1 MVLVGYSDSESS
13 DSEATSTSAAAAPKP
28 SASAKPSF
36 QKVVDRSNPRKIK
49 VNLPVVSNP
58 DAATDETDE
67 DAPAA
72 KKARTGGF
80 NSFNALLPAPKK
92 TGAIAAS
99 AGLGGGRRGAGL
111 GRGVSL
117 KTGAE
122 PAFSREPESGYGA
135 SIVDEASEPSVPTM
149 PGDASTNDVARGA
162 LSLPTKSE
170 EVEMP
175 ATTEEAPKPVAKP
188 LMFKPLS
195 VARNAKKK
203 IPSTATASKSTK
215 PPPQASS
222 TRQTAVSEDK
232 PVSKAK
238 VSLFSISHEDTVPAA
253 PWTSSGA
260 YEPMIYE
267 APRPRDAEADTPDA
281 IDLSTEAS
289 SHDTPNDPPPTSAH
303 PSDPPTD
310 SLATLAN
317 TLNLPPS
324 ARRQLL
330 GRPSNHSTT
339 PTAIKSFN
347 ADAEYASNEVLRAA
361 GETVAHNPVKAIAPG
376 KHSLQQLVSAA
387 ASQKDAL
394 EEHFAKGVR
403 GRREA
408 GGRYGW

>member
-1 MVLVGYSDSESS
+1 YSDSEGS
-13 DSEATSTSAAAAPKP
+13 DSETASTPAAGAPKP
-28 SASAKPSF
+28 SASAKSSF

-49 VNLPVVSNP
+49 VNLPTISNS
-58 DAATDETDE
+58 DAATDEIDE
-67 DAPAA
+67 DVQAA

-80 NSFNALLPAPKK
+80 SSFNALLPAPKK
-92 TGAIAAS
+92 TGAIAART
-99 AGLGGGRRGAGL
+99 GLGGSRRGPGL

-122 PAFSREPESGYGA
+122 PAFSREPELGYGA
-135 SIVDEASEPSVPTM
+135 SIADEASEPFVPMT
-149 PGDASTNDVARGA
+149 PGEASTNDVAREAPGP
-162 LSLPTKSE
+162 PTKSE
-170 EVEMP
+170 EVKMS
-175 ATTEEAPKPVAKP
+175 ATTEEAAKSGAKP

-195 VARNAKKK
+195 VARNAKRK
-203 IPSTATASKSTK
+203 ISSTTTASKSAK
-215 PPPQASS
+215 IPPQASP
-222 TRQTAVSEDK
+222 TQQTPVAEDK
-232 PVSKAK
+232 LVSKPK
-238 VSLFSISHEDTVPAA
+238 VSLFSISHEDTAPAA
-253 PWTSSGA
+253 PSMSSGV

-267 APRPRDAEADTPDA
+267 APQSRGAGADTLDA
-281 IDLSTEAS
+281 IGLPTETS
-289 SHDTPNDPPPTSAH
+289 SNDTPNAPPPTSTH
-303 PSDPPTD
+303 PSRPPTD
-310 SLATLAN
+310 SLAALAN

-330 GRPSNHSTT
+330 GRSSNHPTT
-339 PTAIKSFN
+339 PTTIKSFN

-408 GGRYGW
+408 GGRYG